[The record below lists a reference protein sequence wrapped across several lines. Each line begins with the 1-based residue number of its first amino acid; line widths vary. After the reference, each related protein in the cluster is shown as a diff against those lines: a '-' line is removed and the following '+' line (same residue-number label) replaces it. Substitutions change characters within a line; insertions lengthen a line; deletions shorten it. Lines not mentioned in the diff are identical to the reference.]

1 MKRCSSRNLERAI
14 SDPLRSLVVELQY
27 LEGTAQAIQQRISLI
42 DAAITEMQVANSTME
57 GLRSESVGEDV
68 LVPIGGGSYIRAKIG
83 DNEKLIVGIGA
94 DVAIEKGL
102 PEAIESYNARVAELQ
117 KARSALERQIEQVL
131 ARIERGRQELQTLAK
146 EAEGKGDV

>member
-1 MKRCSSRNLERAI
+1 MGE
-14 SDPLRSLVVELQY
+14 DPLRSLVVELQY
-27 LEGTAQAIQQRISLI
+27 LEGTAQAIQQRISLV

-94 DVAIEKGL
+94 DVAIEKAL

-117 KARSALERQIEQVL
+117 KARSALERQIDQIL
-131 ARIERGRQELQTLAK
+131 ARIERGRQELQKLAK

>member
-1 MKRCSSRNLERAI
+1 MGE
-14 SDPLRSLVVELQY
+14 DPLRSLVVELQY
-27 LEGTAQAIQQRISLI
+27 LEGTAQAIQQRISLV

-117 KARSALERQIEQVL
+117 KARSALERQIEQIL
-131 ARIERGRQELQTLAK
+131 ARIEKGRQELQTLAK